1 MTSDDKIRDV
11 KLQYSVNNIKNKC
24 IIVWKH

>member
-1 MTSDDKIRDV
+1 MTSDNKIRDV
-11 KLQYSVNNIKNKC
+11 KLQYGINNIKNKC